1 MAGKPTRPPPF
12 CLEVS
17 SNRSSMARVRPA
29 RITALLFIAVLLT
42 PFSARADSIDL
53 PLLAGVSIGVAVPLL
68 AFNVLVEG
76 LILARF
82 IGVSFRD
89 LWRPMFSANVL
100 SLLAGL
106 PVTML
111 NAALAEMFLPTEL
124 VARMGAYPTAICVG
138 IVNYYLASVLVEFLV
153 LRRKIGKT
161 EFPGLTRPL
170 AKGLLVAHVVSYAV
184 LGPLFFLYAM
194 PKQTV
199 QTFLKDSRWA
209 AQPPTRIVFI
219 APEGQL
225 ETILTDGSARRTL
238 LTNEVRD
245 FVVTSNLDTCLIR
258 GESNRY
264 FLTHNGSLKLVTS
277 EPLKAYG
284 NQMDF
289 SPDGRFVGWF
299 MKDLTLRLWDSQS
312 GIVKEFPQKLPDRNV
327 YFTQLAWSTNENTF
341 YALADERCL
350 KVTIET
356 TSGGLVSS
364 PKKGIDDI
372 TVAPQPEMPTDLANH
387 YGRIGQSHRWGNDND
402 WESSLGE
409 FGGFDVRHKDYGLY
423 NESGL
428 ARFIR
433 AHFKDRHLT
442 ISDNAG
448 VLHWGRRPFPQAVF
462 TPNLNEIVFDDAY
475 HIYLADVPARKVGL
489 ITAGKR
495 FILLAPPF
503 SKPALFAEM
512 FPSRHR

>member
-1 MAGKPTRPPPF
+1 
-12 CLEVS
+12 
-17 SNRSSMARVRPA
+17 VRPT
-29 RITALLFIAVLLT
+29 RITALLFVAVLLT
-42 PFSARADSIDL
+42 PFSACADSIDL

-68 AFNVLVEG
+68 TFNVLVEG
-76 LILARF
+76 MILARF
-82 IGVSFRD
+82 IRVSFRD
-89 LWRPMFSANVL
+89 LWRPMLWANVV
-100 SLLAGL
+100 SLVAGL

-111 NAALAEMFLPTEL
+111 NAALAEIFLPTEL

-138 IVNYYLASVLVEFLV
+138 ILNYYLATVLVEFLV

-161 EFPGLTRPL
+161 EFPALTKPL
-170 AKGLLVAHVVSYAV
+170 AKGLLVAHVASYAV
-184 LGPLFFLYAM
+184 LGPLFFLYAT

-209 AQPPTRIVFI
+209 AQPVARLVFI
-219 APEGQL
+219 APDGQL
-225 ETILTDGSARRTL
+225 QTILTDGSGQRTL

-258 GESNRY
+258 GASNQY
-264 FLTHNGSLKLVTS
+264 FLARNRSLKLVTT
-277 EPLKAYG
+277 EPIKAYG

-289 SPDGRFVGWF
+289 SPDGRFAGWF
-299 MKDLTLRLWDSQS
+299 TKDLMLRLWDSQT
-312 GIVKEFPQKLPDRNV
+312 GVVKEFPQQLPCQNAFSIHLV
-327 YFTQLAWSTNENTF
+327 WSTNENTF
-341 YALADERCL
+341 YVLADEHCF

-356 TSGGLVSS
+356 NTSGLQSASAGE
-364 PKKGIDDI
+364 IRNM
-372 TVAPQPEMPTDLANH
+372 TVAPQLNLPTDLANH

-409 FGGFDVRHKDYGLY
+409 FGGFDVRDKDYGLY

-428 ARFIR
+428 ACFIR
-433 AHFKDRHLT
+433 ARSKGRYLI

-448 VLHWGRRPFPQAVF
+448 VLHWGRRPFPQALF
-462 TPNLNEIVFDDAY
+462 APNLNEIVFDDAR

-495 FILLAPPF
+495 FILLSPPF

-512 FPSRHR
+512 FPSKRR